1 MMQSP
6 GTAVRQLDAPPATG
20 AERTLTFGVIVAA
33 LGYFVDIYDLVL
45 FSIVRVQCLKA
56 IGITDPQALLD
67 KGTLLLNVQ
76 MVGMLVGGIAWGV
89 LGDRRGRVSIL
100 FGSILLYSIANLLN
114 GFANTFNQFLAL
126 RFIAGV
132 GLAGELGAGI
142 TLVAET
148 LPAAKRGYGAAIVA
162 GFGVLGAVLANKIAE
177 VYDWRAAYIIGGV
190 LGLAL
195 LVMRAGALESG
206 LFKRALA
213 AEQSA
218 TGSVG
223 RGNFLRLFTDP
234 ARCWRYL
241 CCIFAGLPLWYMVGI
256 LMTLSPELATQLGV
270 EGKVTAGR
278 AITYCYLGI
287 AAGDFLSGVLSQILG
302 TRKRVILAF
311 QLMLAACVVAYFSA
325 RGVSLFT
332 FYAICSAMGFAGGY
346 WAVLLLMSAEQFGTN
361 LRATAATTV
370 PNFIRGALPL
380 LSLLFASLKPSLG
393 LTGSAAATGA
403 LCLAL
408 ALLALTQLAE
418 TSGRELDFLEH

>member
-1 MMQSP
+1 MMQPP
-6 GTAVRQLDAPPATG
+6 GTAAKQGDARAVSG
-20 AERTLTFGVIVAA
+20 DRTLTLGVIVAA

-45 FSIVRVQCLKA
+45 FSIVRVPCLKA

-76 MVGMLVGGIAWGV
+76 MFGMLVGGIAWGV

-114 GFANTFNQFLAL
+114 GFANSFNAFFAL

-148 LPAAKRGYGAAIVA
+148 LPATKRGYGAAIVA

-177 VYDWRAAYIIGGV
+177 VYDWRAAYLIGGV

-206 LFKRALA
+206 LFRRALA
-213 AEQSA
+213 AESA
-218 TGSVG
+218 AGAVG
-223 RGNFLRLFTDP
+223 RGNFLRLFTNP

-241 CCIFAGLPLWYMVGI
+241 CCIFTGLPLWYMVGI
-256 LMTLSPELATQLGV
+256 LLTLSPELATQLGV

-278 AITYCYLGI
+278 AITYAYIGI
-287 AAGDFLSGVLSQILG
+287 AAGDFISGVLSQIFG

-311 QLMLAACVVAYFSA
+311 QLMMIACVAAYFSA
-325 RGVSLFT
+325 RGVSAFT

-380 LSLLFASLKPSLG
+380 LSTLFVGLKPSLG